1 MSKKTPKTPEI
12 SEIPKISEIPDI
24 SISEFAA
31 AAQAQYEIGHGQTHI
46 SLDEAIS
53 QLSRYSNMD
62 KQLLVMEMTRKGCS
76 ESQIAEAVENNF
88 QPSLKTL
95 VDKLKEI
102 SETKAN
108 TLLLLKEMIARQT
121 SGTQSYENNKKFIEY
136 LENTKF
142 VIDRMGKKYISK
154 SIVSILLIKFS
165 NIGELIGAFLIDS
178 LKPELSN
185 CMPTISGDVNKLTYL
200 GYTKARFANLT
211 DFLVDFEF
219 VDNEYIEKDGEEIE
233 RWTIR
238 ANRVLYLN
246 HVGLLQGLRSA
257 GVGVDGG
264 SIQFAENNP
273 DNDPS
278 VLSQMKDLGFFLS
291 DNFND
296 EEVVGFYSL
305 GLKPSPLLASLIS
318 DGMCRV
324 SLQHIKVP
332 RGRDFKF
339 ETLIFDGSLWYDF
352 YRVYLESSE
361 WIRKENQAGD
371 I

>member
-1 MSKKTPKTPEI
+1 MSKKAPKTPEI
-12 SEIPKISEIPDI
+12 SEIPNI

-31 AAQAQYEIGHGQTHI
+31 AAQVQYEIGHGQTHI

-53 QLSRYSNMD
+53 QLSRYINMD
-62 KQLLVMEMTRKGCS
+62 KQLLVMEMTRKGYS
-76 ESQIAEAVENNF
+76 ESQIAEAMENNF
-88 QPSLKTL
+88 QPNLKTL

-121 SGTQSYENNKKFIEY
+121 SGTQSYESNKKFIEY

-154 SIVSILLIKFS
+154 SIVSIILIKFS

-219 VDNEYIEKDGEEIE
+219 VDNEYIEKDGEELE

-246 HVGLLQGLRSA
+246 HVGLLQGLRS
-257 GVGVDGG
+257 VGVDVNGK
-264 SIQFAENNP
+264 SIQFAENLEI
-273 DNDPS
+273 DGVRSED
-278 VLSQMKDLGFFLS
+278 LIQMKELGFCLS
-291 DNFND
+291 NEIDGD
-296 EEVVGFYSL
+296 EVVSFYTL
-305 GLKPSPLLASLIS
+305 NLKPSPLLASLIS

-371 I
+371 V